1 MGTVLVAPIETAAK
15 SFESPEVCGER
26 QLYYCGLCDEA
37 IVFSKIRISP
47 RKIGLVFGENCPDC
61 GLELDKVLKCEDY
74 VLPLTVFAQHIFGDR
89 YAPANGKSSP
99 PVKSAASFSSEA
111 RPRLTSGIGDL
122 DGFGLGQ
129 LAVLQGEASHRLS
142 LLFCAVA
149 TLPPPQGF
157 GSDVIFIDG
166 GNLFDPSQISQQ
178 SMAFKREEER
188 VQNRIHLSRAFTH
201 HQLSF
206 LIREKLP
213 YALEKY
219 KAKLAV
225 ISDITL
231 LYCDPDVRGER
242 EALDL
247 FKGDISSLS
256 KLAKRKEALVLVTVL
271 RSRNQNMESLLTQY
285 ENVSRRLEME

>member
-1 MGTVLVAPIETAAK
+1 M
-15 SFESPEVCGER
+15 
-26 QLYYCGLCDEA
+26 YYCGLCDEA
-37 IVFSKIRISP
+37 IVFSRAQISP
-47 RKIGLVFGENCPDC
+47 RKIGLVLTENCPDC

-74 VLPLTVFAQHIFGDR
+74 VLSSSTVFAHHIFGGR
-89 YAPANGKSSP
+89 HAPANGKSSP
-99 PVKSAASFSSEA
+99 VKSAVSFSGGKE
-111 RPRLTSGIGDL
+111 RPWLASGMEELERL
-122 DGFGLGQ
+122 GLGQ

-149 TLPPPQGF
+149 SLPPPQGF
-157 GSDVIFIDG
+157 DSDVIFIDG

-178 SMAFKREEER
+178 SIAFEGEKER

-201 HQLSF
+201 YQLSS
-206 LIREKLP
+206 LVREKLP

-225 ISDITL
+225 VSDITL

-242 EALDL
+242 EALEL

-256 KLAKRKEALVLVTVL
+256 NLAKRKEVLVLATVL
-271 RSRNQNMESLLTQY
+271 RSRNQNMESLLAQY
-285 ENVSRRLEME
+285 ENVSGRLEME